1 MIPRSINKRQPS
13 SIVDEW
19 DVANNGQ
26 ATLPNGESN
35 LNLSSNYESDSETDS
50 ESHNFSQEEYDN
62 LRESVS
68 NLCDNNFQQAVEK
81 TYNLK
86 YIYNGVN
93 ELNQNIDEYFLHL
106 NENCKTPIV
115 NICAYHVNNK
125 HKYPFLEYFLFKPT
139 KENGELFK
147 FPTFDYSSNANVI
160 TKSISIMQ
168 ILCLTYYKEA
178 EYIYKGFTGD
188 SDNLYLFFDCSSLN
202 LDSYKMSRNNDLWLV
217 TIDEIINQEKVCNFG
232 IDNKVV
238 DFFRNNINFLYLND
252 TDGNIIETPTVV
264 YSDCSRKQLEFVSIF
279 GVSTMNEEAL
289 MGKYYYFTDYQNA
302 IKNSGWLNESNGCGG
317 LIRCALFLGKMKVP
331 LNQHGDDVD
340 ESNVTKDML
349 LKYDENSGEYKKIK
363 MMMRVSDRDGFWTK
377 DYDSIYLGKIYLD
390 DGCVFEDYPLW
401 VVKDYNQQV
410 VLSSH
415 IIDKKTLDREWNR
428 ESIYFIL

>member
-1 MIPRSINKRQPS
+1 MIPRSINKRVPS

-26 ATLPNGESN
+26 AILPNGESN
-35 LNLSSNYESDSETDS
+35 STFESDSESDC
-50 ESHNFSQEEYDN
+50 ESHIFSQEEYN
-62 LRESVS
+62 SLMESVN
-68 NLCDNNFQQAVEK
+68 NLCDSNFQQPIEK
-81 TYNLK
+81 THSLK
-86 YIYNGVN
+86 YIYNGIN
-93 ELNQNIDEYFLHL
+93 ELNQNIDDYFFYI
-106 NENCKTPIV
+106 NEKGKTPIV
-115 NICAYHVNNK
+115 NICAYHVNND
-125 HKYPFLEYFLFKPT
+125 HRCPFLKYFLFKTT
-139 KENGELFK
+139 KENGEIFK
-147 FPTFDYSSNANVI
+147 FPNFECESVTNVI

-178 EYIYKGFTGD
+178 EYIFKGFTGD

-217 TIDEIINQEKVCNFG
+217 TIDEIINQEKVCNFC

-264 YSDCSRKQLEFVSIF
+264 YSDFSRKQIDFVSIF
-279 GVSTMNEEAL
+279 GVSTMNEESL

-302 IKNSGWLNESNGCGG
+302 IKKSGWLNESTGCGG
-317 LIRCALFLGKMKVP
+317 IIRCVLFLGKMKVP
-331 LNQHGDDVD
+331 LNKQYDNVD
-340 ESNVTKDML
+340 QSNVTKDML
-349 LKYDENSGEYKKIK
+349 LKYHENSAEYKKIK
-363 MMMRVSDRDGFWTK
+363 MMIRVSDRDGLWTK
-377 DYDSIYLGKIYLD
+377 DYDSIYLGKIDLD
-390 DGCVFEDYPLW
+390 DGNVFEDYPLW

-415 IIDKKTLDREWNR
+415 LIDKKTLDKEWSRDSN
-428 ESIYFIL
+428 YFTL